1 MPGYLLPQEFAYS
14 FESFGFTKHLI
25 SWVLVSTPNC
35 QLLVTV
41 TEGLGFFFHFL
52 FLSFSCAIMSNSF
65 CIWNHMGGQLEEDIQ
80 KGIGNPKKWMKQ
92 ELCICSLLP
101 NPPSPQ
107 KKTPPPPNI
116 LAVFTVSFIPD
127 DKFCV
132 VFCSVPLLQTCKDM
146 QSPTF
151 FIERAPVNKSNPKAF
166 CIRFLSSSSH

>member
-41 TEGLGFFFHFL
+41 TGVFFPHFL
-52 FLSFSCAIMSNSF
+52 FLSFNCAIMSNSF

-80 KGIGNPKKWMKQ
+80 KGIENPNKWMKK

-107 KKTPPPPNI
+107 PP
-116 LAVFTVSFIPD
+116 
-127 DKFCV
+127 
-132 VFCSVPLLQTCKDM
+132 
-146 QSPTF
+146 
-151 FIERAPVNKSNPKAF
+151 SNPP
-166 CIRFLSSSSH
+166 IFLQCSPCLLSQMINFVWFSALSPYCKHVKICSPLHFLLREHP